1 MKRLAFFA
9 TVLAVAAV
17 PAVVQA
23 VALHNG
29 TPLDHQRAKIRDT
42 AATTSSTRWMPV
54 PGLDQLD
61 ICAIGQ
67 VTATISVVESG
78 GTADF
83 RLQFDGGPTM
93 GPAFARFDP
102 HGATSSFSFSFA
114 AKMGRFEGSDGHLFT
129 VQWRSPGG
137 VATTLKRGDL
147 NLLFRRGSC

>member
-1 MKRLAFFA
+1 MKRLL
-9 TVLAVAAV
+9 VLATIVAVVAV

-29 TPLDHQRAKIRDT
+29 TPLDHQRAKIRN
-42 AATTSSTRWMPV
+42 AATATSTTKWMPV

-78 GTADF
+78 ATADF
-83 RLQFDGGPTM
+83 RVQFDGGPTM

-102 HGATSSFSFSFA
+102 RGGTSSFSFSFA
-114 AKMGRFEGSDGHLFT
+114 AKVGTFEASDGHLFT
-129 VQWRSPGG
+129 VEWRSPGG
-137 VATTLKRGDL
+137 ATTTLKRGDL